1 MTKILAV
8 GLLAAVVCGC
18 SPAHKEAAKPVQKEA
33 ATVKILTLDPAHFH
47 ASLVQKLMY
56 PQVSPVVHVYS
67 PGGDDL
73 QGHLGRIESFNKRAE
88 NPTRWEEQVYTGPD
102 FLEKMCAERK
112 GNVVV
117 ISGNNAKKAKYVLD
131 SVAAG
136 FNVLADKPMGVVP
149 EDFATLQQAFKLAAE
164 KQTLL
169 YDIMTERSEITTILQ
184 KELSRLPAVFG
195 ELEKGTLEEPA
206 ITKESIHHY
215 FKEVAG
221 KPLKRAPWFFDVVQQ
236 GEAIVDVTT
245 HLVDLVQWECFPD
258 QIIDWQKDIS
268 ILQARRW
275 TTKIT
280 PAEFK
285 RATLLEG
292 YPDYL
297 KKDVD
302 AEGNLKPY
310 CNGEFTYTLKGIHAK
325 VSVMWNFEAPAGA
338 KDTHYSMMR
347 GTKANLVIRQGKE
360 QNYKATLYVESKP
373 GADAAAFEQALKA
386 GVAQLAATYP
396 GIEVQKAA
404 IGTGWQIGIP
414 EKYNNGHEAHFAQV
428 TERYLQYLA
437 AGKLPDWEVPNMLA
451 KYYTTLEAYKK
462 SR

>member
-1 MTKILAV
+1 MTKVLAV
-8 GLLAAVVCGC
+8 GLVAVALCGC
-18 SPAHKEAAKPVQKEA
+18 SPAGKDEAKTAHKEEA
-33 ATVKILTLDPAHFH
+33 MVKLVTLDPAHFH
-47 ASLVQKLMY
+47 ASLVQKFMY
-56 PQVSPVVHVYS
+56 PQVSPLVQVYS
-67 PGGDDL
+67 PGGDEL
-73 QGHLGRIESFNKRAE
+73 QGHLARIESFNTRAE
-88 NPTRWEEQVYTGPD
+88 NPTKWLVKVYTGPD
-102 FLEKMCAERK
+102 FLEKMCAERA

-136 FNVLADKPMGVVP
+136 FNVLADKPMAVVP
-149 EDFATLQQAFKLAAE
+149 EDFATIQQAFKLAAE
-164 KQTLL
+164 KKTLL
-169 YDIMTERSEITTILQ
+169 YDIMTERSEITTVLQ

-195 ELEKGTLEEPA
+195 ELQKGTLEEPA

-221 KPLKRAPWFFDVVQQ
+221 KPLKRPAWFFDTVQQ

-258 QIIDWQKDIS
+258 QVIDWQKDINV
-268 ILQARRW
+268 LKARRW

-280 PAEFK
+280 AAEFK
-285 RATLLEG
+285 RATLLDQ

-302 AEGNLKPY
+302 AEGNLTPY
-310 CNGEFTYTLKGIHAK
+310 CNGEFTYALRGVHAK
-325 VSVMWNFEAPAGA
+325 VSVMWNFQAPEGA

-347 GTKANLVIRQGKE
+347 GTKANVVIRQGKE
-360 QNYKATLYVESKP
+360 QNYKATLYVENKS
-373 GADAAAFEQALKA
+373 GADDAAFELALKA
-386 GVAQLAATYP
+386 GVAQIAATYP
-396 GIEVQKAA
+396 GMEVQKAA
-404 IGTGWQIGIP
+404 VGTGWQIGIP
-414 EKYNNGHEAHFAQV
+414 EKYNVGHEAHFAQV
-428 TERYLQYLA
+428 TERYLKYLA

>member
-1 MTKILAV
+1 MTKVLMV
-8 GLLAAVVCGC
+8 GLMAVALCGC
-18 SPAHKEAAKPVQKEA
+18 SPAGKEQVKTVQKEEA
-33 ATVKILTLDPAHFH
+33 AVKLVTLDPAHFH

-56 PQVSPVVHVYS
+56 PQVSPVVRVYS

-73 QGHLGRIESFNKRAE
+73 QGHLARIESFNTRAE
-88 NPTRWEEQVYTGPD
+88 NPTKWDEQVYTGAD
-102 FLEKMCAERK
+102 FLEKMCAERA

-136 FNVLADKPMGVVP
+136 FNVLADKPMAVVP
-149 EDFATLQQAFKLAAE
+149 ADFETLQQAFKLAAE
-164 KQTLL
+164 KKTLL
-169 YDIMTERSEITTILQ
+169 YDIMTERSEITTLLQ
-184 KELSRLPAVFG
+184 KELSRVPAVFG
-195 ELEKGTLEEPA
+195 ELEKGTVAEPA

-221 KPLKRAPWFFDVVQQ
+221 KPLKRPAWFFDTVQQ

-245 HLVDLVQWECFPD
+245 HLVDLVQWECFPE

-285 RATLLEG
+285 RATALDS

-297 KKDVD
+297 KKDVGAD
-302 AEGNLKPY
+302 GNLAPS
-310 CNGEFTYTLKGIHAK
+310 CNGEFTYALKGIHAK
-325 VSVMWNFEAPAGA
+325 VSVMWNFQAPEGA

-360 QNYKATLYVESKP
+360 QNYKATLYVECKP
-373 GADAAAFEQALKA
+373 GTDAATFEQALKA
-386 GVAQLAATYP
+386 GVAQVAATYP
-396 GIEVQKAA
+396 GIEAQKAA
-404 IGTGWQIGIP
+404 VGTGWQIGIP
-414 EKYNNGHEAHFAQV
+414 EKYNVGHEAHFAQV
-428 TERYLQYLA
+428 TERFLKYLA

-451 KYYTTLEAYKK
+451 KYYTTLAAYKQ